1 MELIKDGVTHNVTD
15 EVFIQ
20 ALRNEG
26 FKTPEE
32 LAQEE
37 QPTNEDVKEGD
48 E

>member
-20 ALRNEG
+20 ALRNAG

-32 LAQEE
+32 QPQE
-37 QPTNEDVKEGD
+37 TADVKEGD

>member
-20 ALRNEG
+20 ALRNAG

-32 LAQEE
+32 LAEE
-37 QPTNEDVKEGD
+37 DTTEIKDVKEGD

>member
-32 LAQEE
+32 LAEE
-37 QPTNEDVKEGD
+37 DKPAIEDVKEGD

>member
-20 ALRNEG
+20 ALRNAG

-32 LAQEE
+32 LAKQPQEG
-37 QPTNEDVKEGD
+37 TTDVKEGD